1 MVEFE
6 YLLRVILAGIC
17 GALIGYERKSRM
29 KEAGIRTHFVVA
41 VGAALMVV
49 ISKYGFRDQSGWE
62 SLAFDPSRIAAQVV
76 SGVGF
81 LGAGMIFMQKQT
93 VRGLTTAAGIW
104 TTAGIGMAIGAG
116 LYEVGGGVTVLVLV
130 AQKLL
135 HGKMMKWLSAPRT
148 DTLTM
153 RVADEPAA
161 LDRILQVLS
170 EKDVSVLSYHV
181 EQAAD
186 DHAVLQV
193 EMNLK
198 FAGGG
203 KTEQL
208 MPIIQ
213 QLPFILSVE
222 AAPGSA

>member
-1 MVEFE
+1 MEAE
-6 YLLRVILAGIC
+6 YLLRVVIAGLC
-17 GALIGYERKSRM
+17 GALIGYERKNRM

-49 ISKYGFRDQSGWE
+49 ISKYGFRDQMGWE

-116 LYEVGGGVTVLVLV
+116 LYEVGGGVTLLVLL

-135 HGKMMKWLSAPRT
+135 HGKHRWLSSPKT
-148 DTLTM
+148 ETLSL
-153 RVADEPAA
+153 RLSNEPSAVE
-161 LDRILQVLS
+161 RILSLLG
-170 EKDVSVLSYHV
+170 EKGISVVGYHV
-181 EQAAD
+181 EQAAGD
-186 DHAVLQV
+186 PAALHL
-193 EMNLK
+193 EMSLR
-198 FAGGG
+198 FSGHVRV
-203 KTEQL
+203 EQL

-213 QLPFILSVE
+213 EFPFIQSVE
-222 AAPGSA
+222 AS